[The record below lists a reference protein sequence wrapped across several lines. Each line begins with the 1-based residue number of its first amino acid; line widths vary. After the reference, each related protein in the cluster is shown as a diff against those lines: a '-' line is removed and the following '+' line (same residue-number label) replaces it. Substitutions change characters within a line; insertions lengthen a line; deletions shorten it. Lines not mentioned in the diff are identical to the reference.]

1 MNKSIIIA
9 IIVVSAISIYFLNSG
24 GDNEA
29 YVQEILDERKE
40 KDQDFRNSEDSPII
54 DKTSFNGLNYFPVDP
69 TFRVTAVIE
78 KIEKKPLKIL
88 KTSDGKTQQY
98 KQFAYAK
105 FKLSGQRY
113 KLLLLKP
120 AGFGDLDVI
129 FTAFADNTS
138 GEETYG
144 GGRYLDLDFKNA
156 RQIKLDFNKAYN
168 PYCEYNSQYSCPLPP
183 PENILPISI
192 KAGEKKYSSE

>member
-1 MNKSIIIA
+1 MNKSIIIV
-9 IIVVSAISIYFLNSG
+9 IIVVSAISIYLLNSG
-24 GDNEA
+24 DDNEA
-29 YVQEILDERKE
+29 YIQEILDERKE
-40 KDQDFRNSEDSPII
+40 KDQNFRNSEESPIM

-69 TFRVTAVIE
+69 NFRVTAVIE
-78 KIEKKPLKIL
+78 KIEKKPLKTL
-88 KTSDGKTQQY
+88 KTSDGKIQQY

-105 FKLSGQRY
+105 FKLDGQRY

-120 AGFGDLDVI
+120 AGFRDLDII

-168 PYCEYNSQYSCPLPP
+168 PYCEYNSKYSCPLPP
-183 PENILPISI
+183 PENILSMSI
-192 KAGEKKYSSE
+192 QAGEKKYSSE